1 MDPSALQSDKDND
14 VHSLEGTS
22 TVVEPNGAAGSNA
35 PATDDTT
42 PIEAPAPA
50 AAPTPSNKP
59 SLLKRLWGK
68 LNIYILL
75 FILLVLVAGG
85 VLVGLYLKSRND
97 NKLPDSTI
105 GAQNLSPDALKQL
118 ANSDVTI
125 GSSNQI
131 LNVASNAVFSGS
143 VLVRNSLEVAGAL
156 KVGGDL
162 SLPGITVSGASKFGQ
177 VQADTLAVTGPANV
191 QGVLTAKHGLSVT
204 GTGTFTGAVTAAQIS
219 TGALTLNGDLTL
231 TRHITAGGPI
241 PRLSNGS
248 ALGSGG
254 TASVSGSDTTGSITI
269 NTGSGAGAG
278 CFATLTFTQAFS
290 NTPHVQVTPIGNGA
304 AALSYYVNRSTSSM
318 SVCTVSPPPSGQTFG
333 FDYMVLN

>member
-22 TVVEPNGAAGSNA
+22 TVVEPSQASGPPSSAQEATQLDTNTPKA
-35 PATDDTT
+35 PQPPNDH
-42 PIEAPAPA
+42 
-50 AAPTPSNKP
+50 P
-59 SLLKRLWGK
+59 SLFKRLWGK

-75 FILLVLVAGG
+75 FILLILIVAG
-85 VLVGLYLKSRND
+85 VMVGLFVKSRNG
-97 NKLPDSTI
+97 NSQPNGTI
-105 GAQNLSPDALKQL
+105 SQQNLSQDALKQL

-125 GSSNQI
+125 GSSNQV

-143 VLVRNSLEVAGAL
+143 VLVRSNLEIAGAL

-204 GTGTFTGAVTAAQIS
+204 GAGTFTGAVTAAQIS

-241 PRLSNGS
+241 PRLSNGT

-278 CFATLTFTQAFS
+278 CFATITFTQAFS
-290 NTPHVQVTPIGNGA
+290 NTPHVMVTPIGNGA
-304 AALSYYVNRSTSSM
+304 ATLSYYVNRSTSSM
-318 SVCTVSPPPSGQTFG
+318 SICTVSPPPSGQTFG
-333 FDYMVLN
+333 FDYMIFD

>member
-22 TVVEPNGAAGSNA
+22 TVVEPNQTAGET
-35 PATDDTT
+35 PAQQTNQLDS
-42 PIEAPAPA
+42 
-50 AAPTPSNKP
+50 PTSSEPQPSAKP
-59 SLLKRLWGK
+59 PLFRRLWGK
-68 LNIYILL
+68 LNIYLLL
-75 FILLVLVAGG
+75 FVLIILVAGA
-85 VLVGLYLKSRND
+85 VLVVLFVKSRKEAN
-97 NKLPDSTI
+97 NPAGTI

-125 GSSNQI
+125 GSSNQV

-143 VLVRNSLEVAGAL
+143 VLVRSSLEVAGAL

-162 SLPGITVSGASKFGQ
+162 SLPGITVSGSSKFGQ

-204 GTGTFTGAVTAAQIS
+204 GAGTFTGAVTAAQIS

-241 PRLSNGS
+241 PRLSNGT

-278 CFATLTFTQAFS
+278 CFATLNFTQAFS
-290 NTPHVQVTPIGNGA
+290 NTPHVIVTPIGNGA
-304 AALSYYVNRSTSSM
+304 ATLSYYVNRSTSSM

-333 FDYMVLN
+333 FDYMILD